1 MKDVIREKDAVV
13 YDVYTFSGLWQYK
26 RKGRELKT
34 MSLKECFENVF
45 SSYYARNMKRFY
57 ENTNF
62 NFDKRRATISDIFR
76 WIEQGFAIVP
86 FSVSVD
92 KQDVIKYLDIGLQVL
107 FMKAG
112 EFKKMQKAYKE
123 YV

>member
-1 MKDVIREKDAVV
+1 MTDVIREKDAVV

-26 RKGRELKT
+26 CKGRELKT

-45 SSYYARNMKRFY
+45 STHYDSNMKQFY

-62 NFDKRRATISDIFR
+62 HFDIRRATISDIFR
-76 WIEQGFAIVP
+76 WIEQGFAIIP

-92 KQDVIKYLDIGLQVL
+92 KQDVIKYIDAGLQVL
-107 FMKAG
+107 FMRAG

>member
-1 MKDVIREKDAVV
+1 MTDVIREKNAVV
-13 YDVYTFSGLWQYK
+13 YSVYTFSGLWQYK
-26 RKGRELKT
+26 CKGRELKT

-45 SSYYARNMKRFY
+45 STYCKNMKQFY

-62 NFDKRRATISDIFR
+62 HFDIRRATISDIFR
-76 WIEQGFAIVP
+76 WIEQGVAIIP

-92 KQDVIKYLDIGLQVL
+92 KEEVIKYINAGFSIA
-107 FMKAG
+107 FMRAG
-112 EFKKMQKAYKE
+112 DYRKMQKAYIE

>member
-26 RKGRELKT
+26 SKGRELKT

-45 SSYYARNMKRFY
+45 SSYYKRNMKEFY
-57 ENTNF
+57 ENANF
-62 NFDKRRATISDIFR
+62 HFDMRKATISDIFR
-76 WIEQGFAIVP
+76 WVEQGFAIVP

-92 KQDVIKYLDIGLQVL
+92 KQDVIKYLDTGLQVL